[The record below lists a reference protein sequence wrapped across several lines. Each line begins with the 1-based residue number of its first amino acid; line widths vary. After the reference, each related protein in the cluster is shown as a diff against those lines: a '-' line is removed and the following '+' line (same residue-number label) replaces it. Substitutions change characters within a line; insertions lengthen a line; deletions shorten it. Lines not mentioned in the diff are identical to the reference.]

1 MFTTYCDMAFLD
13 ELARAKPSCDPLDY
27 EESERAWLE
36 ILDFLIRHTNV
47 VVAASPPDASAL
59 SRQPLLRRL
68 MDKPDGTSLTLDN
81 NALRNVE
88 TQAFHRSTISPW
100 RMFFLEETA
109 APHQELSL
117 RFGALFLNVRSAQE
131 AWKRVGRST
140 TLRVTRQEPKEGR
153 LEQWK
158 DLEQISAPCTGI
170 IICDRYMMP
179 RQHQARDNVY
189 PMLASLLPSGPND
202 IPVEIMLIT
211 EELYNDI
218 ESVWHDAIR
227 FVKHRQRRLNF
238 TLSIV
243 QTAGLRKYHDRHVFL
258 NYSFLRSERSLN
270 LFRDGEIVNESLIE
284 FGSSLDR
291 GVFLAALT
299 RLKSLAEVVA
309 MTPDQVGRYRAV
321 VGSKDHHLFRA
332 VRHLDEKWQ

>member
-88 TQAFHRSTISPW
+88 TQAFHPSTLSPW

-109 APHQELSL
+109 APQQELSL

-170 IICDRYMMP
+170 IIC
-179 RQHQARDNVY
+179 
-189 PMLASLLPSGPND
+189 
-202 IPVEIMLIT
+202 
-211 EELYNDI
+211 
-218 ESVWHDAIR
+218 
-227 FVKHRQRRLNF
+227 
-238 TLSIV
+238 
-243 QTAGLRKYHDRHVFL
+243 
-258 NYSFLRSERSLN
+258 
-270 LFRDGEIVNESLIE
+270 
-284 FGSSLDR
+284 
-291 GVFLAALT
+291 
-299 RLKSLAEVVA
+299 
-309 MTPDQVGRYRAV
+309 
-321 VGSKDHHLFRA
+321 
-332 VRHLDEKWQ
+332 